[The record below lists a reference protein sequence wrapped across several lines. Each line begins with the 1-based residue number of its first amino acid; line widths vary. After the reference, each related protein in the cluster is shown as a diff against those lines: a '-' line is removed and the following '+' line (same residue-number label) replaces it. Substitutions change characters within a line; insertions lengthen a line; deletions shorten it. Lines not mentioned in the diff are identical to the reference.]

1 QVDAIARYLE
11 QRPVGFGD
19 QLARLAHD
27 DPSTFNRFCQQ
38 RTVQRWLRATF
49 GDTHPFEVI
58 YKNVFGKVF
67 TNAHLSDFMS
77 KAKQA
82 AALPPLPITTDN
94 PNPTTPL
101 ERTAAEELLSLAEVL
116 LAVHAPLIYGSDAA
130 ITCLAEAPVT
140 SIAMHQ
146 GTRALSSAT
155 LGALLFTENIDATEL
170 YEHIWFEME
179 RLLEAAGNYTRVDD
193 MGAFVTAMADD
204 TYPLSLHRQVLIAEG
219 HDMPTEGDLDDL
231 WVEAPS
237 C

>member
-1 QVDAIARYLE
+1 MGFG
-11 QRPVGFGD
+11 VGFRG
-19 QLARLAHD
+19 
-27 DPSTFNRFCQQ
+27 
-38 RTVQRWLRATF
+38 F
-49 GDTHPFEVI
+49 GVI
-58 YKNVFGKVF
+58 RGLFWVSGLGFGVSGLF
-67 TNAHLSDFMS
+67 G
-77 KAKQA
+77 
-82 AALPPLPITTDN
+82 
-94 PNPTTPL
+94 
-101 ERTAAEELLSLAEVL
+101 
-116 LAVHAPLIYGSDAA
+116 LIYGSDAA

-155 LGALLFTENIDATEL
+155 LGALLFTENTDATEL

-179 RLLEAAGNYTRVDD
+179 RLLEAAGNYTRVDE